1 MYYVFHKLS
10 QVLVTKG
17 TDVYKL
23 ASMYSSKQYEI
34 VFYA

>member
-1 MYYVFHKLS
+1 MYHVFHRLS

-17 TDVYKL
+17 TNVQVL
-23 ASMYSSKQYEI
+23 ASMYPSKQYEI